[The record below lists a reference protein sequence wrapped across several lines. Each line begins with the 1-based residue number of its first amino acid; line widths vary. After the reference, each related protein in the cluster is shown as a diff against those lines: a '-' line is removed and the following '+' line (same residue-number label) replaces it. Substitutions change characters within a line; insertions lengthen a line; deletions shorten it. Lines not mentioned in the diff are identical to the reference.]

1 MKLVYLDTETNG
13 LMFDCD
19 RLHCA
24 TIFNATDKEWV
35 IFAPEDFISDL
46 TESQLIS
53 IKKKANRDT
62 ASLVRLCPNSQ
73 LPIEL
78 QRADKIVA
86 HNGAKFDIPMINKIF
101 GCDIPVSK
109 VIDTLILSTVSR
121 PDRLGGN
128 SLKSWGERL
137 NEYKGDYEGGWDNF
151 NYEMLVYNIQDVHVL
166 IKLHEYIKDELG
178 SEYDKRVGVKWKSA
192 LKLEHEV
199 AYIIHQS
206 EMRGFPFDYDFAV
219 SVLEDINSR
228 LEEIDAELDKILSY
242 RQEYHTPMV
251 GCAEYDEY
259 LVNKLI
265 KGKYPQE
272 IMEKYRINLG
282 TWEGTRPKPTFDVF
296 TAKGGH
302 NANSVKY
309 WGEDIYQVSGPYT
322 KLTFVKTD
330 PDSVN
335 QMKAYLLKRGWVPT
349 EFTEKG
355 SPQIT
360 EESLV
365 ELAKVDS
372 AIGLISERYMLRH
385 RRSILL
391 GKDEDSTKGLLNN
404 VRPDGRLTPYNHSY
418 AGVTGRSRHAGIVN
432 IPNIDSPYGPQFRKM
447 FTSGTETGTE
457 EWSFETYRRNKDW
470 SIKKDENGNSVKV
483 RVNTFRNAIVGC
495 DASGLELRL
504 LAHWLG
510 SDEFTDTVLNGEVHM
525 VFWKLIDKYISSRG
539 KGKGITYGFLY
550 GAGDEKLGTM
560 ADIGRESIDASFLV
574 SAGWQQVGDDSF
586 TNKSRMKRELPPV
599 NFFMAQSAIIGREI
613 RECYLKGIP
622 ALDELVNY
630 LKEHSKKHKF
640 LIGIDGRRLTSR
652 SSHAALNLAIQSTGA
667 VVMKRAI
674 KIAHDKFRAKGVD
687 FNLVC
692 FMHDELQII
701 VSPKHVDFAKQAL
714 IESIREAGEYY
725 DLRCPLSG
733 ESKVGLN
740 WMHTH

>member
-1 MKLVYLDTETNG
+1 MRLVYLDIETNG
-13 LMFDCD
+13 LMFECD

-35 IFAPEDFISDL
+35 IFAPEGFISNL

-53 IKKKANRDT
+53 IKKKANRYT

-86 HNGAKFDIPMINKIF
+86 QNGCKFDIPMINKIY

-109 VIDTLILSTVSR
+109 VIDTLILSTISR
-121 PDRLGGN
+121 PDRLGGH

-137 NEYKGDYEGGWDNF
+137 NEYKGDYTGGWDEF
-151 NYEMLVYNIQDVHVL
+151 SYEMLMYNIQDVHVL
-166 IKLHEYIKDELG
+166 IKLHEYVKEELG

-192 LKLEHEV
+192 VKLEHEV

-206 EMRGFPFDYDFAV
+206 EMRGFPFDYDFAA
-219 SVLEDINSR
+219 SVLDDINNR
-228 LEEIDAELDKILSY
+228 LAEIDAELGKILSY
-242 RQEYHTPMV
+242 RIEYHSAMLDPTS
-251 GCAEYDEY
+251 YDEY
-259 LVNKLI
+259 MTKQLI
-265 KGKYPQE
+265 KGKYSDE
-272 IMEKYRINLG
+272 VINKYRISSDTFIG
-282 TWEGTRPKPTFDVF
+282 KRPQPTFSIF
-296 TAKGGH
+296 TSKGGH
-302 NANSVKY
+302 NVHAVNY
-309 WGEDIYQVSGPYT
+309 WGEDIYQLAGPYT
-322 KLTFVKTD
+322 KLSFVKVD

-335 QMKAYLLKRGWVPT
+335 QMKEFLLKRGWVPT

-365 ELAKVDS
+365 ELAKVDK

-385 RRSILL
+385 RRSVLL
-391 GKDEDSTKGLLNN
+391 GKEEDSTKGLLNN
-404 VRPDGRLTPYNHSY
+404 VRPDGRLTPYNNSY
-418 AGVTGRSRHAGIVN
+418 DGVTGRSRHKVIVN

-457 EWSFETYRRNKDW
+457 EWTFETYRRNKDW
-470 SIKKDENGNSVKV
+470 SIKRDDEGNPVKITV
-483 RVNTFRNAIVGC
+483 STFRNALVGC

-510 SDEFTDTVLNGEVHM
+510 DEGFTNTVLNGDVHTM
-525 VFWKLIDKYISSRG
+525 FWKLIDKYISSRG

-560 ADIGRESIDASFLV
+560 ADIGRDAVDLSYLLA
-574 SAGWQQVGDDSF
+574 AGWQQVGEDSF
-586 TNKSRMKRELPPV
+586 TTNSRVKRELPPV

-613 RECYLKGIP
+613 RDCYLKGIP

-674 KIAHDKFRAKGVD
+674 KIAHDKFRARGIEFK
-687 FNLVC
+687 LVT
-692 FMHDELQII
+692 FMHDELQLI
-701 VSPKHVDFAKQAL
+701 VAPKYVDFAKQTL

-725 DLRCPLSG
+725 DLRCPLDG
-733 ESKVGLN
+733 EAKVGLT
-740 WMHTH
+740 WLHTH